1 MSGKVV
7 GFELNSQQPEKL
19 MEFYST
25 IFGWEMESSNWG
37 YTPVHTGSE
46 GERGLGGGIAKGPE
60 EYPHGTR
67 IQIQVDSIDLTLKE
81 AKRLGARNMTEKMEF
96 DDFWLAYFTDPEG
109 LGIGLIEHMK

>member
-19 MEFYST
+19 KDFYST
-25 IFGWEMESSNWG
+25 VFGWQMESSYWD
-37 YTPVHTGSE
+37 YTPVHTGNKDD
-46 GERGLGGGIAKGPE
+46 RGIGGGIAKGPE

-67 IQIQVDSIDLTLKE
+67 IQIQVDSIDFTLKE
-81 AKRLGARNMTEKMEF
+81 AKRRGARDMTEKMEF

-109 LGIGLIEHMK
+109 LGIGLIEQKK